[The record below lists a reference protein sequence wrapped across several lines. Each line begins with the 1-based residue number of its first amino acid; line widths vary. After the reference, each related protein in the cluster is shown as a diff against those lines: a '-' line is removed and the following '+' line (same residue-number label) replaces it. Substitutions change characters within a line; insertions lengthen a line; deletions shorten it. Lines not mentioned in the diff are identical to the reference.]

1 MQRDFAEVQKKKVLL
16 VGMFDSIHF
25 ARWIAQFKGG
35 NIQFSIYP
43 SSKFRKIHP
52 LLEEVLRFH
61 DLCTIEVNFLNRF
74 VPKALLGYLDFILF
88 YASALVFRKINLR
101 ARLLS
106 RSLSNSDF
114 SFVHLLE
121 FQHAGYLYLDAEIS
135 SKPEKDYKLIATNW
149 GSDIFFFQ
157 DDVSHRTRIHRLLQQ
172 ADLYSAECERDYKL
186 ARDMGYEGEFLP
198 CIPNAGG
205 YTESQFILPLPS
217 ERDLIICKAYG
228 GQFGRG
234 DLLIEVLEE
243 FLIDF
248 PNAPVFLYSVTDDLL
263 SDVSKLVSKFPNVR
277 FSDQNHKLSHPAL
290 LEKFR
295 SAQIYIGLSRSDGI
309 STSFLEAL
317 NSGTYP
323 IQSNTSC
330 AQEWVKKGAVASI
343 VTLEKNEILQELK
356 RVYNNF
362 QIQTVAQRE
371 NLFVARKYLNYEEI
385 ARVGRDFYS

>member
-1 MQRDFAEVQKKKVLL
+1 MQRDFAGVQKKKVLL

-43 SSKFRKIHP
+43 SRKFRKIHP
-52 LLEEVLRFH
+52 LLKEVLSFD
-61 DLCTIEVNFLNRF
+61 DLCTIEINFLNRF
-74 VPKALLGYLDFILF
+74 VPKKFFGYLDFILF
-88 YASALVFRKINLR
+88 VASSVLSRKLNLR
-101 ARLLS
+101 AKLLS
-106 RSLSNSDF
+106 RSLKKSDF

-121 FQHAGYLYLDAEIS
+121 FQHAGYLYLDAKHS
-135 SKPEKDYKLIATNW
+135 PQLEKSYKLIATNW
-149 GSDIFFFQ
+149 GSDIYFFQ
-157 DDVSHRTRIHRLLQQ
+157 DDVSHKSRIQSLLQQ

-205 YTESQFILPLPS
+205 YKENQFILPLPS

-248 PNAPVFLYSVTDDLL
+248 PNAPVFLYSVTVYLVD
-263 SDVSKLVSKFPNVR
+263 DVSKLASKFPNVR
-277 FSDQNHKLSHPAL
+277 FSDQNHKLAHPAL

-317 NSGTYP
+317 NSGAYP

-330 AQEWVKKGAVASI
+330 AQEWVRKGAVASI
-343 VTLEKNEILQELK
+343 VSLQKREILHELK
-356 RVYNNF
+356 GAYNNF
-362 QIQTVAQRE
+362 QKLTVAQRE

>member
-1 MQRDFAEVQKKKVLL
+1 MQRDFAGVQKKKVLL

-25 ARWIAQFKGG
+25 ARWIAQFKGE

-52 LLEEVLRFH
+52 SLEEVLKFN
-61 DLCTIEVNFLNRF
+61 DLCTIEITFFNRC

-88 YASALVFRKINLR
+88 YASSLVFRKLNLR

-106 RSLSNSDF
+106 RSLKKSGF

-121 FQHAGYLYLDAEIS
+121 FQHAGYLYLDAELS
-135 SKPEKDYKLIATNW
+135 SRPEKDYKLIATNW

-205 YTESQFILPLPS
+205 YKESQFILPLPS

-228 GQFGRG
+228 GEFGRG
-234 DLLIEVLEE
+234 DLLIKVLEE

-263 SDVSKLVSKFPNVR
+263 DDLSKLTSKFPNVR

-343 VTLEKNEILQELK
+343 VSLQKREILHELK
-356 RVYNNF
+356 GAYNNF
-362 QIQTVAQRE
+362 QKLTVAQRE

>member
-1 MQRDFAEVQKKKVLL
+1 MQRDNAGVQKKKILL

-35 NIQFSIYP
+35 DIQFLIYP

-52 LLEEVLRFH
+52 LLKEILSFK
-61 DLCTIEVNFLNRF
+61 DLCIIEISFFDRF
-74 VPKALLGYLDFILF
+74 VPKAFLGYLDFILF
-88 YASALVFRKINLR
+88 IAPSFIVQKLNLR

-106 RSLSNSDF
+106 RSLKKLDV

-121 FQHAGYLYLDAEIS
+121 FQHAGYLYLEAKQS
-135 SKPEKDYKLIATNW
+135 SQREKSYKLIVTNW
-149 GSDIFFFQ
+149 GSDVFFFQ
-157 DDVSHRTRIHRLLQQ
+157 DDVWHKSQIQRLLQQ

-186 ARDMGYEGEFLP
+186 ARDMGYAGEFLP

-205 YTESQFILPLPS
+205 FRESKVMLPLPS

-248 PNAPVFLYSVTDDLL
+248 PNTAVFLYSVTDDLL
-263 SDVSKLVSKFPNVR
+263 DKVSNLCSKFSNIE
-277 FSDQNHKLSHPAL
+277 FSDQNHKLTHPAL
-290 LEKFR
+290 MEKFR
-295 SAQIYIGLSRSDGI
+295 IAQIYIGLSRSDGI

-317 NSGTYP
+317 NSGAYP

-343 VTLEKNEILQELK
+343 VSLQKNEILQELK
-356 RVYNNF
+356 GTYNNF
-362 QIQTVAQRE
+362 QKLVLAQKE
-371 NLFVARKYLNYEEI
+371 NLFVAHKYLNYEDI
-385 ARVGRDFYS
+385 ARIGRDFYS

>member
-157 DDVSHRTRIHRLLQQ
+157 DDVSHRTRIHR
-172 ADLYSAECERDYKL
+172 
-186 ARDMGYEGEFLP
+186 
-198 CIPNAGG
+198 
-205 YTESQFILPLPS
+205 
-217 ERDLIICKAYG
+217 
-228 GQFGRG
+228 
-234 DLLIEVLEE
+234 
-243 FLIDF
+243 
-248 PNAPVFLYSVTDDLL
+248 
-263 SDVSKLVSKFPNVR
+263 
-277 FSDQNHKLSHPAL
+277 
-290 LEKFR
+290 
-295 SAQIYIGLSRSDGI
+295 
-309 STSFLEAL
+309 
-317 NSGTYP
+317 
-323 IQSNTSC
+323 
-330 AQEWVKKGAVASI
+330 
-343 VTLEKNEILQELK
+343 
-356 RVYNNF
+356 
-362 QIQTVAQRE
+362 
-371 NLFVARKYLNYEEI
+371 
-385 ARVGRDFYS
+385 

>member
-1 MQRDFAEVQKKKVLL
+1 MQREIDGDQKKKVLL

-35 NIQFSIYP
+35 NIQFLIYP

-52 LLEEVLRFH
+52 SLEDVLKFN
-61 DLCTIEVNFLNRF
+61 DLCAIQITFLNRF
-74 VPKALLGYLDFILF
+74 VPKALLGYLDFLLF
-88 YASALVFRKINLR
+88 YASSLVFRKLNLR

-106 RSLSNSDF
+106 RSLKKSDF

-121 FQHAGYLYLDAEIS
+121 FQHAGYLYLDAEPS
-135 SKPEKDYKLIATNW
+135 LKPEKDYKLIATNW

-157 DDVSHRTRIHRLLQQ
+157 EDVSHRNRIHRLLQQ

-205 YTESQFILPLPS
+205 YKESQFILPLPS

-248 PNAPVFLYSVTDDLL
+248 PSAPVFLYSVTDDLL
-263 SDVSKLVSKFPNVR
+263 DDLSKLTSKFPNVG
-277 FSDQNHKLSHPAL
+277 FSDQNHKLSHSAL

-317 NSGTYP
+317 NSGAYP

-330 AQEWVKKGAVASI
+330 AREWVNKGAVASI
-343 VTLEKNEILQELK
+343 VSLQKREILHELK
-356 RVYNNF
+356 GAYNNF
-362 QIQTVAQRE
+362 QKLAVAQRK
-371 NLFVARKYLNYEEI
+371 NLFVARKYLNYEDI
-385 ARVGRDFYS
+385 ARVSRDFYS